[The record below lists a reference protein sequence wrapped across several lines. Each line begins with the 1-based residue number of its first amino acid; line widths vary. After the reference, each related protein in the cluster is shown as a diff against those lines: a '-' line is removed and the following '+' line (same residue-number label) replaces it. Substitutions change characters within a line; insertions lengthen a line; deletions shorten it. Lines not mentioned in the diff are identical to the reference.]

1 MYLKWSLITIYHV
14 SYHDFCYFC
23 KHDFRGKVET
33 VNSYLIILFIWLLAN
48 PHFIAYSTLC
58 NNAHYELNE
67 NPTAPNHFYS
77 VNKVLSLSYDR
88 DEICSCNEAFKFAF

>member
-1 MYLKWSLITIYHV
+1 MF
-14 SYHDFCYFC
+14 FCMV
-23 KHDFRGKVET
+23 FRSKVET
-33 VNSYLIILFIWLLAN
+33 VNSYLIIIIIWLLAN

-77 VNKVLSLSYDR
+77 GNKVLSLSYDR
-88 DEICSCNEAFKFAF
+88 DEICSCNEAFKFAFKILGTHSCDIQLDKENF